1 LIVSL
6 TLWLRKQV
14 DRLEREI
21 AASPVFESD
30 APVSRE
36 EIDHLTRLVVVHRFL
51 EQELMRRSRVDTQEV
66 PLAAAAALKE
76 SAAAT
81 AAYLF

>member
-1 LIVSL
+1 
-6 TLWLRKQV
+6 
-14 DRLEREI
+14 
-21 AASPVFESD
+21 
-30 APVSRE
+30 
-36 EIDHLTRLVVVHRFL
+36 VVHRFL